1 MLFVAVERAG
11 REASVCVVDP
21 LVCVFDNAKPA
32 RASRCL
38 SPSLNRALTQAPVFR
53 RRRHPNASRRWSAIS
68 HRHVTSMGSG
78 AGSAQHPDM
87 NANRLLARESEA
99 REELC
104 RLRDCSR
111 EIERV
116 AAMVRSSSCDPYVK
130 RIGLHVRSCT
140 VELARLR
147 VELRT
152 WDLAAPFWIQRLH
165 TRVDCLAEQ
174 VSLLAQVKLA
184 AGRAERSPEGTERQ
198 PPTRPLDQAE
208 RTIRDYLYPRPAA
221 LPVVG

>member
-1 MLFVAVERAG
+1 
-11 REASVCVVDP
+11 
-21 LVCVFDNAKPA
+21 
-32 RASRCL
+32 
-38 SPSLNRALTQAPVFR
+38 
-53 RRRHPNASRRWSAIS
+53 
-68 HRHVTSMGSG
+68 
-78 AGSAQHPDM
+78 M
-87 NANRLLARESEA
+87 NANRLLVRESEA

-116 AAMVRSSSCDPYVK
+116 AAMVRFSSRDPCAE

-165 TRVDCLAEQ
+165 TRVDRLAEQ
-174 VSLLAQVKLA
+174 VSLLAQAKLA

-198 PPTRPLDQAE
+198 PPTRTLDQVE
-208 RTIRDYLYPRPAA
+208 RTIRDYLYPSPAA